1 MGLFR
6 PPSAEAASTNQIPT
20 KKSKRWGMDPR
31 RLFGMQGGGSLSPVT
46 TTTGIDIPGGMAGA
60 DTQYLPQ
67 YNTAVQPGEEIFKYV
82 IPKDAAQKGLGA
94 RLMQITNQMVAN
106 YDSNSTAAKIGLRN
120 KEIGIRPPLNRTNGG
135 GNMVLPPITTSS
147 SGGLKGSPVA
157 NSQNLYAFSPVLETS
172 IDVRKMHVDMYGIL
186 D

>member
-1 MGLFR
+1 M
-6 PPSAEAASTNQIPT
+6 
-20 KKSKRWGMDPR
+20 
-31 RLFGMQGGGSLSPVT
+31 
-46 TTTGIDIPGGMAGA
+46 
-60 DTQYLPQ
+60 
-67 YNTAVQPGEEIFKYV
+67 
-82 IPKDAAQKGLGA
+82 GA

>member
-1 MGLFR
+1 
-6 PPSAEAASTNQIPT
+6 
-20 KKSKRWGMDPR
+20 MDPR

-46 TTTGIDIPGGMAGA
+46 TRTGIDIPGGMAGA

-82 IPKDAAQKGLGA
+82 ITKDAAQNGMGP
-94 RLMQITNQMVAN
+94 RLMQLANQMSGDL
-106 YDSNSTAAKIGLRN
+106 DSNSTAAKIGFRN
-120 KEIGIRPPLNRTNGG
+120 RDISIRPPLNRSNGG

-157 NSQNLYAFSPVLETS
+157 NSQDLYAFSPVLETA
-172 IDVRKMHVDMYGIL
+172 IEVRKMHVDMYGIL